1 MKTLVIILF
10 GLMVCPLYAQDDILP
25 ANIDEAFRVKYPKA
39 SDLEWRLEGD
49 LYIMEFYR
57 GGTMYTGVFNNNGDW
72 IETAEV
78 IADTDIP
85 MAVQNYIKS
94 KYPDSAVSYS
104 EKVEAAGNKSFYRVN
119 LEDPNG
125 TFVVKSDLTGGNIQ
139 LEKPGEK

>member
-57 GGTMYTGVFNNNGDW
+57 GGTMYTG
-72 IETAEV
+72 
-78 IADTDIP
+78 
-85 MAVQNYIKS
+85 
-94 KYPDSAVSYS
+94 
-104 EKVEAAGNKSFYRVN
+104 
-119 LEDPNG
+119 
-125 TFVVKSDLTGGNIQ
+125 
-139 LEKPGEK
+139 